1 MYTSTARQA
10 PLEIAFSGGIEYA
23 CLEGQKAHH
32 AR

>member
-1 MYTSTARQA
+1 MYTGTTRQP

-23 CLEGQKAHH
+23 CLEGRKAHH